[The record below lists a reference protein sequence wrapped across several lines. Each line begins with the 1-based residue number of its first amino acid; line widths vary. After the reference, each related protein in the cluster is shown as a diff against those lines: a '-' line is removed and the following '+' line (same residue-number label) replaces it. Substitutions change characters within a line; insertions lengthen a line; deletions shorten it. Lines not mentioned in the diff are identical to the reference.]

1 MCDPGLESGL
11 SVSLAGSYVER
22 SIGKG
27 VNPVK
32 DGAYWKVVKSLGRCP
47 WKELMWFWLDQLV
60 PKRVGSY
67 KKKKKKKARL
77 GPLLLPFSSCDLSL
91 PQTSSHHNSLH
102 HFVMQPMRAFPRRQ
116 TDGVSLSWTYFQPPK
131 LQAK

>member
-11 SVSLAGSYVER
+11 SVFLAGSYVER

-67 KKKKKKKARL
+67 KKKKKKKQDWAL
-77 GPLLLPFSSCDLSL
+77 SCFLSRHVIS
-91 PQTSSHHNSLH
+91 PS
-102 HFVMQPMRAFPRRQ
+102 
-116 TDGVSLSWTYFQPPK
+116 PK
-131 LQAK
+131 PVPITIVFTIL